1 MDAKA
6 YTEVYN
12 IITLMSDE
20 YKEKIPNKI
29 IEAIK
34 YKMDKSY
41 DFNIDIDNIENIE
54 LMEDTEKILSVIYT
68 DYLSSQHERRIIKNK
83 EKIIML
89 KDEERNKQRY
99 SNDVFTNQIN
109 SNRCINSKTADSN
122 MIEERNNVNQKNKI
136 IEKDKINGK
145 DKKDKNLLNFIK
157 KLLKN

>member
-1 MDAKA
+1 MEAKA

-12 IITLMSDE
+12 IINLMSDE
-20 YKEKIPNKI
+20 YKEKIPNNI
-29 IEAIK
+29 IEAIR

-41 DFNIDIDNIENIE
+41 DFNIDIDNIENIV

-89 KDEERNKQRY
+89 KNEERKKQIY
-99 SNDVFTNQIN
+99 SNDVFNNQIN
-109 SNRCINSKTADSN
+109 TKKTIHSEKFDSN
-122 MIEERNNVNQKNKI
+122 MIEEKNSIIQKEKVNGNDKN
-136 IEKDKINGK
+136 
-145 DKKDKNLLNFIK
+145 DKNLLNFIK

>member
-89 KDEERNKQRY
+89 KDEERKKQRY
-99 SNDVFTNQIN
+99 LSTLPAEAA
-109 SNRCINSKTADSN
+109 K
-122 MIEERNNVNQKNKI
+122 
-136 IEKDKINGK
+136 
-145 DKKDKNLLNFIK
+145 
-157 KLLKN
+157 